1 MRYICRTCS
10 RMADPA
16 AAKNIFEPSSA
27 SVLQQIE
34 TLTNL
39 QLKKDDKLPRF
50 MCQECQRDLQIA
62 IDFRRVCIEAQEL
75 LELQLKQVEKE
86 EEALESL
93 AEQWLDDCPE
103 EFPDLRSDPQDKE
116 EDKTLIGHV
125 TQDEDAL
132 ETMSIA
138 SMELLNTTV
147 CKEKFLPEDSPHVL
161 PEFSADSQLSEENFD
176 LLLSPEAELPE
187 SEAIDDPDSSSH
199 TCSKCGL
206 DFDDLDELRTHKY
219 HLHDV
224 PLNSKFVCDHC
235 SEGFR
240 SAAALTRHCNMLDFP
255 ATHAC
260 TKCSLKF
267 HNQILLE
274 THEERCQKPS
284 EALHVCHICGKRLT
298 TAFNLKN
305 HLVRHAGTRPHKC
318 HQCDASFSTAAELSS
333 HRKTH
338 TSERPYAC
346 RYDCGKTFRFCSARS
361 MHERIHMDAS
371 KRIYQ
376 CEYCPKSYVT
386 ASDCRTHQKY
396 HNLTRD
402 HSCDTCRISFK
413 TVKHY
418 KSHLKSNAH
427 KTLEARAT
435 ATKR

>member
-16 AAKNIFEPSSA
+16 AAKNLFEPSSS
-27 SVLQQIE
+27 SVLRQIE
-34 TLTNL
+34 TLTSL
-39 QLKKDDKLPRF
+39 QLKEDDKLPRF
-50 MCQECQRDLQIA
+50 MCQECQHDLQIA

-75 LELQLKQVEKE
+75 LELQLRQVEKE
-86 EEALESL
+86 EEAFESL
-93 AEQWLDDCPE
+93 AEQWLDDCPQDLTPLLKDEYALDPEPHDGDIE
-103 EFPDLRSDPQDKE
+103 E
-116 EDKTLIGHV
+116 I
-125 TQDEDAL
+125 
-132 ETMSIA
+132 
-138 SMELLNTTV
+138 ELLAKTEFRDEFQ
-147 CKEKFLPEDSPHVL
+147 KEDSPLVVAEL
-161 PEFSADSQLSEENFD
+161 ATDSQLSDENFD
-176 LLLSPEAELPE
+176 LLLSPQPE
-187 SEAIDDPDSSSH
+187 PPSPQASEDIDNPDSSSH

-206 DFDDLDELRTHKY
+206 DFDNVDELTLHKY

-224 PLNSKFVCDHC
+224 PPNTKFVCDHC

-240 SAAALTRHCNMLDFP
+240 SAAALTRHCNMLDLP
-255 ATHAC
+255 KTHPC
-260 TKCSLKF
+260 TKCSNKF

-274 THEERCQKPS
+274 THEERCQKPPDGH
-284 EALHVCHICGKRLT
+284 HVCHICGKRLT

-318 HQCDASFSTAAELSS
+318 DQCDSSFAAAAELSS

-338 TSERPYAC
+338 TTERPYAC

-361 MHERIHMDAS
+361 MHERVHMDAS

-386 ASDCRTHQKY
+386 PSDCRAHQKY
-396 HNLTRD
+396 HNLGRD
-402 HSCDTCRISFK
+402 HKCDICRISFK

-427 KTLEARAT
+427 KTLEARAKS
-435 ATKR
+435 TKS

>member
-224 PLNSKFVCDHC
+224 PLNSK
-235 SEGFR
+235 
-240 SAAALTRHCNMLDFP
+240 
-255 ATHAC
+255 
-260 TKCSLKF
+260 
-267 HNQILLE
+267 
-274 THEERCQKPS
+274 
-284 EALHVCHICGKRLT
+284 
-298 TAFNLKN
+298 
-305 HLVRHAGTRPHKC
+305 
-318 HQCDASFSTAAELSS
+318 
-333 HRKTH
+333 
-338 TSERPYAC
+338 
-346 RYDCGKTFRFCSARS
+346 RF
-361 MHERIHMDAS
+361 
-371 KRIYQ
+371 
-376 CEYCPKSYVT
+376 
-386 ASDCRTHQKY
+386 
-396 HNLTRD
+396 L
-402 HSCDTCRISFK
+402 
-413 TVKHY
+413 
-418 KSHLKSNAH
+418 
-427 KTLEARAT
+427 
-435 ATKR
+435 